1 MASKMRGEKELPQ
14 PYLRKHKRQ
23 PPDPPLSVPKIEFD
37 PNNPT
42 LTQSELQF
50 AHEVIGTQHSRIA
63 DMGAEITNLRK
74 HVADGVTSAR
84 QTAAYLEREMGLK
97 ERRAR
102 QLEAEVDERNREK
115 ERVTATLKKEL
126 QLELRE
132 QKARF
137 DSVELEIRREVAEL
151 KEENQQLL
159 HFRSEQKKLGQEVQE
174 LRRKEAVL
182 QEEKELFERECNA
195 KFAEAKENLANDYR
209 KSLDAAQLEAK
220 VVAKRELSEEV
231 RAQQAQREKYKN
243 ELGLHEHWRAQYF
256 EEREQL
262 RDEAKQLR
270 IDNAL
275 LKDRLAEMAKQSQ
288 ECTQHNST
296 LFDTCKALELR
307 VNQLTTELQTA
318 QRFLEENDSASTRE
332 TPNWRRDAQRNNAI
346 LELKKAARN
355 MLEHRSMVEQ
365 FLGEALRDCADQL
378 RATKKTYGAEASA
391 VVISGLTWE
400 ERDALLAQTFEKVQ
414 EHRAVMLKDS
424 QIIKRYLQDLE

>member
-1 MASKMRGEKELPQ
+1 MAAKMRGEKELAQ

-23 PPDPPLSVPKIEFD
+23 PPDPPLTVPKIEFD

-50 AHEVIGTQHSRIA
+50 SHEVISTQHSRIA

-74 HVADGVTSAR
+74 QVADGVTSAR

-102 QLEAEVDERNREK
+102 QLEAEVDEKNREK
-115 ERVTATLKKEL
+115 ERIAATLKKDL

-132 QKARF
+132 QKSRF

-159 HFRSEQKKLGQEVQE
+159 HFRSEQKKLGQEVQD

-195 KFAEAKENLANDYR
+195 KFAEAKENLETDYR
-209 KSLDAAQLEAK
+209 KSLEAAQLEAK

-243 ELGLHEHWRAQYF
+243 ELDLHEHWRAKYF
-256 EEREQL
+256 EEREEL
-262 RDEAKQLR
+262 RAEAKQLR

-296 LFDTCKALELR
+296 LFDTCKALEHR
-307 VNQLTTELQTA
+307 VNQLTAELQA
-318 QRFLEENDSASTRE
+318 AKKFLEENEGAPARE
-332 TPNWRRDAQRNNAI
+332 TASWRKDVQRNSTI
-346 LELKKAARN
+346 LKLKRAARD

-365 FLGEALRDCADQL
+365 FLGEALRDCADEF
-378 RATKKTYGAEASA
+378 RAAKKMYGAEASA
-391 VVISGLTWE
+391 VTISGLTWE
-400 ERDALLAQTFEKVQ
+400 ERDALLAQAFEKVQ

-424 QIIKRYLQDLE
+424 QIIKRCLQDIE